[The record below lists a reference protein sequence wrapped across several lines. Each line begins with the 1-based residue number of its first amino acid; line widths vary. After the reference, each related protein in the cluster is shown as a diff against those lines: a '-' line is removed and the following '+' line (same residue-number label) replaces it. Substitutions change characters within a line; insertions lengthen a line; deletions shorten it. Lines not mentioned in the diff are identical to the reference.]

1 MTRLDR
7 FQLRLPRS
15 MNEAIARLAK
25 QDGVSMNQM
34 ITLAVAEKLAVMDAM
49 DNLKRRASR
58 ADYDWFDR
66 FINREGGEPPRLGD
80 ELPEGYVRARV

>member
-1 MTRLDR
+1 MTRLDP

-15 MNEAIARLAK
+15 MKEAIARLAK

-49 DNLKRRASR
+49 DNLKWRASR
-58 ADYDWFDR
+58 ADYAWFDR
-66 FINREGGEPPRLGD
+66 SMNREGGEPPRVGD
-80 ELPEGYVRARV
+80 ELPEGYVRAGV